1 MPNSFLPYKC
11 IKAKFKIG
19 LEIDG
24 KTYTEV
30 LKQYYVNNGSTPRR
44 WLQGRL
50 YNHDNYSDN
59 KWWLVHLK
67 SPESWLI
74 AM

>member
-44 WLQGRL
+44 
-50 YNHDNYSDN
+50 
-59 KWWLVHLK
+59 
-67 SPESWLI
+67 
-74 AM
+74 